1 MRWTNLTRRMLTAI
15 MVVVVTVN
23 GRKNVGSREIAGLLQ
38 IHIGSKKVKSGTG
51 SVKIWKRGLIRGTKS
66 RTGGRELEEE
76 EDWKRRTGGRLEK
89 ENWRVRAGGRLEEGN
104 WRKTGGEELVE
115 DWRIGLEED

>member
-1 MRWTNLTRRMLTAI
+1 MPLVPLPVLWISLGGDQHPKSSFL
-15 MVVVVTVN
+15 
-23 GRKNVGSREIAGLLQ
+23 GREEDE
-38 IHIGSKKVKSGTG
+38 
-51 SVKIWKRGLIRGTKS
+51 RGGS

-76 EDWKRRTGGRLEK
+76 EDWKRRIGGRLEK
-89 ENWRVRAGGRLEEGN
+89 ENWRVRAGGRLEGGN